1 MGGIELDIT
10 EAEMKIMNE
19 SYITY
24 TEQSIQ
30 SSFKEHYLV
39 PEYQREYVWE
49 HNQVEQLLSDLLEAY
64 GYNPEV
70 SE

>member
-1 MGGIELDIT
+1 MAD
-10 EAEMKIMNE
+10 

-30 SSFKEHYLV
+30 SAFKEHYLV